1 LKFFIDNNLSQQ
13 LAVGMRGFGEHVIHL
28 KDKFSPDT
36 DDPIWLK
43 FIGEN
48 GLILVTRDERIRWR
62 PAELRALKD
71 HKVGAFFLGGK
82 NRTRCQLIQQLVR
95 SWPRMKDLAGKTK
108 TPFVFRVPPQGTK
121 VTQIPLS

>member
-1 LKFFIDNNLSQQ
+1 MK
-13 LAVGMRGFGEHVIHL
+13 GFGEHVIHL
-28 KDKFSPDT
+28 QDKFPPDT

-43 FIGEN
+43 YIGEK

-71 HKVGAFFLGGK
+71 YKVGAFFVGGK

-95 SWPRMKDLAGKTK
+95 NWLRMKELADKTK
-108 TPFVFRVPPQGTK
+108 LPFVFRIPPQGAK
-121 VTQIPLS
+121 VTKMPLS

>member
-1 LKFFIDNNLSQQ
+1 MKFFIDINLSQQ
-13 LAVGMRGFGEHVIHL
+13 LAIGMKGFGEHVIHL
-28 KDKFSPDT
+28 QEKFPPDT
-36 DDPIWLK
+36 DDQIWLK
-43 FIGEN
+43 YIGEK

-95 SWPRMKDLAGKTK
+95 NWPHMKELADKTK
-108 TPFVFRVPPQGTK
+108 HPFVFRIPPQGAK
-121 VTQIPLS
+121 VTKMPLS